1 MLYWIRWNNVAQA
14 SSLKATDKQDACTTL
29 GNIDKQDAC
38 TTLGLLMNKEKK
50 IAVTLLILGISSY
63 FLGYFFNAFISRCMT
78 PELYGDFSIMFR
90 SIAVISLFLLLGTN
104 ISSVKYLSIYF
115 DSGTT
120 DNINSFMRWNLKLIF
135 KTFAICFI
143 LFILFYLVLVFL
155 HVITVK
161 NFYTYHYSVYALW
174 LAPFSAFCMLLSSY
188 LLGNKLNCLSFF
200 FNKMAVYFFLIIFLL
215 VFVFIFELS
224 MQFYHI
230 LLFLLIIFLLI
241 IIIELILLN
250 KVFKEHN
257 VNIKLKKYKFESE
270 NSRKWF
276 TDSLRLTP
284 VQMIYTLLCFIDLL
298 IIEWIHP
305 SEQATGYYAAMFT
318 IVNILWVVPGSVTLF
333 LAPRVTPLIER
344 KNYKELQ
351 IIVNVANYINLPIL
365 ILILFSIIYF
375 SNFLLAFFGSGYAS
389 AQIPLIVLSIAY
401 FFIGIS
407 LSSARVLIFLDSK
420 AILFINALELI
431 FIISISPV
439 LTYYFGILG
448 MSFAVLIATVFKVVM
463 IYLACRKRL
472 PIKPFS
478 FI

>member
-1 MLYWIRWNNVAQA
+1 M
-14 SSLKATDKQDACTTL
+14 D
-29 GNIDKQDAC
+29 
-38 TTLGLLMNKEKK
+38 KEKR

-120 DNINSFMRWNLKLIF
+120 DNINSFIRWNLKLIF

-143 LFILFYLVLVFL
+143 LFILFYLVLIFL
-155 HVITVK
+155 HVITIK
-161 NFYTYHYSVYALW
+161 NYYTYHYSVYALW

-224 MQFYHI
+224 IQFYHI
-230 LLFLLIIFLLI
+230 LLFLFIIFLLI

-250 KVFKEHN
+250 KVLKKHN
-257 VNIKLKKYKFESE
+257 VNIKLKTNLFSIFTITSMNLNNRNYSINTNTLGYKFESE
-270 NSRKWF
+270 NCRKWF

-305 SEQATGYYAAMFT
+305 SEYATGYYAAMFT

-333 LAPRVTPLIER
+333 LAPRITPLIER
-344 KNYKELQ
+344 KKYKELQ
-351 IIVNVANYINLPIL
+351 RIVNTANYINLPIL

-375 SNFLLAFFGSGYAS
+375 SNFLLAFFGSGYSS

-448 MSFAVLIATVFKVVM
+448 MSHFKNYAS
-463 IYLACRKRL
+463 ICRFN
-472 PIKPFS
+472 FS
-478 FI
+478 NI